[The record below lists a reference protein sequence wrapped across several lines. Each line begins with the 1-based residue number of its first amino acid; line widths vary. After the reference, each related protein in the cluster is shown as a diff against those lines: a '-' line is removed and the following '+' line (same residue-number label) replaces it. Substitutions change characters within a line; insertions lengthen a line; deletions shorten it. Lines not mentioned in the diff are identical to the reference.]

1 MHWRL
6 LVSLLPHLLVCDSL
20 AGPVIYEAFEDDVAA
35 VGSLIREVRQP
46 APLRVATEAEDL
58 TGASNAQR
66 ESRDTKKRAKNASG
80 TFAIRLVTLEGYDAM
95 LRSREVTAILEKPR
109 DEWFIE

>member
-1 MHWRL
+1 MHWKL

-20 AGPVIYEAFEDDVAA
+20 AGPVIHEAFEDDVA

-46 APLRVATEAEDL
+46 APLRVATEVEDL

-66 ESRDTKKRAKNASG
+66 ESRDTEKRAKNASG
-80 TFAIRLVTLEGYDAM
+80 TFGIVTLERRDVAM
-95 LRSREVTAILEKPR
+95 
-109 DEWFIE
+109 